1 MQQYFDNELSKYHCS
16 FSKGYNLQHCPI
28 TIVEKRFESVDKGD
42 AFGILLTNLW
52 KAFDCLPHM
61 FLIAKIHAY
70 SFAMK
75 SHNLI

>member
-42 AFGILLTNLW
+42 AFGILLTNL
-52 KAFDCLPHM
+52 
-61 FLIAKIHAY
+61 
-70 SFAMK
+70 
-75 SHNLI
+75 